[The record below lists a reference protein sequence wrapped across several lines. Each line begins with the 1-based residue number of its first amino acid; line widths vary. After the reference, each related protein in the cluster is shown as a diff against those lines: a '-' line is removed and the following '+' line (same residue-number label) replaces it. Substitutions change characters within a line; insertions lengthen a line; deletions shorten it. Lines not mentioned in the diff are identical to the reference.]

1 MGVPVRDFLR
11 RRRDRALATILNHA
25 ESNLY
30 ERLTP
35 QERKALRSCVI
46 EALNSYHDAVLDL
59 MHSEDD
65 QYTRNDEALAVLEA
79 AADRA
84 MQRVVEQRVSA

>member
-1 MGVPVRDFLR
+1 MGVPVKDFLR

-25 ESNLY
+25 EKDLY

-35 QERKALRSCVI
+35 AERKAYRACVI
-46 EALNSYHDAVLDL
+46 DALNSYHDAVLDL

-65 QYTRNDEALAVLEA
+65 QYTRNDEALAILEA

-84 MQRVVEQRVSA
+84 LSRVVERVSA